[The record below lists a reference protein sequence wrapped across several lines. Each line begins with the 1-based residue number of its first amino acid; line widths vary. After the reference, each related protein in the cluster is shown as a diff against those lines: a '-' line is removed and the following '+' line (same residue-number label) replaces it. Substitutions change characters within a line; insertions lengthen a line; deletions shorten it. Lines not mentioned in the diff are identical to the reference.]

1 MSSSDPSILDVSDTI
16 IDFYIA
22 DAENNHVSIQKSFT
36 AKKAGTVTITAIA
49 PDGRSVSITVDVIDS
64 DDTGDISYTYIYLK
78 NIKLNIIVKM
88 FH

>member
-64 DDTGDISYTYIYLK
+64 DDTGDISTSVLDYEKYQAKY
-78 NIKLNIIVKM
+78 IVKM